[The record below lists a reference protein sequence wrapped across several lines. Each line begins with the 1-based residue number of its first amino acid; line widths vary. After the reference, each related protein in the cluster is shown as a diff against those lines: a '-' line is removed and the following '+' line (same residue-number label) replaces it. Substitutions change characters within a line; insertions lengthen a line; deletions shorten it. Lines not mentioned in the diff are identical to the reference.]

1 MKNISALRRNFGRS
15 VSVAALLVAA
25 MPAAAWAQ
33 EAPESPAGE
42 TVSADGSGV
51 EEGEAIVVTGSR
63 IARPEADSPNPVTSF
78 SSENIEQSGRTNLTD
93 LLVQSAA
100 LVGSTT
106 SRDSSGSNAGFGA
119 VGINLLNLRNL
130 GTDRTL
136 VLVNGRRH
144 IAGVSGSASVD
155 ISTIPSDLIDRIDI
169 LTGGVSAIYGADGVS
184 GVVNFVLKRD
194 FEGISARGQMGI
206 SKYGDAANRYGSITA
221 GTNFADDRGN
231 VAVSYEYDANDRVT
245 GFDRKRGGDSFSTFS
260 LVRNPADFP
269 DDPNVVDRILL
280 NDLRYADSSRDGAI
294 DVDGDLTPDFTGS
307 GGAFDLGRFLPQSG
321 GLVQGGSSTPLA
333 AYQGDI
339 QGRTE
344 KHNVNFLGSYKF
356 SDALRI
362 FAEGKYTR
370 IEAFSIAQPSFDFY
384 TYVAGDNPFI
394 PANIRSAIVPDA
406 INGAFGLDPG
416 TLPDGVLV
424 SRDNFDLGVRG
435 EFAKRQTLRGVI
447 GVDGQI
453 SDNARYEVSYVY
465 GETET
470 DFLSTNYRITD
481 RYFAALDAVD
491 QGAFQTGVANGNI
504 VCRSSLDPNATFND
518 PNFGDAASTFTPGA
532 GSGCVPLNVFGENVA
547 SAGALGF
554 VNADLANFSKV
565 SHQVLSGSLSGDFGQ
580 LFELPGGPVGF
591 ALGGEYRKEKS
602 NFVSDPLLQAG
613 ALADIAQIL
622 PERGSFDVKEAFA
635 ELNVP
640 LLREVP
646 FAHLLQFGA
655 AIRFSDY
662 STIGNTTTWKV
673 DGTYAPVR
681 DLSFRATYSEAV
693 RAPNVSELFA
703 PQNGTFAFIDDPCDP
718 VNIPEGTSFRQANCT
733 AVLTALGVNPG
744 TFSPTSDP
752 TATVSLPGRSGG
764 NPLLAEEE
772 ARTWTAGVVFR
783 PSFFPGFTATFD
795 WYDIKLSNAISTATA
810 QDLVDLCVDQPSL
823 ENSFCA
829 NISRDPATG
838 YVSDYLVGPA
848 NVAQF
853 STAGADFTMNY
864 NFAISPTAGR
874 VNVRLN
880 GGYLDR
886 LEFTPTPGAE
896 LDNDR
901 GEAFA
906 PKWIGSA
913 DLTWSLDNFAVNYGI
928 SYFSKTRRFTTEQ
941 LEANPDIS
949 DPRYFFFKEKWEHD
963 LRLQFTTDDNRFTF
977 YAGVNNLFDE
987 KPAVASLDYP
997 VSIIG
1002 RYYFAGVKVGLDKL
1016 GF

>member
-1 MKNISALRRNFGRS
+1 MKNMSALRRNFGRS
-15 VSVAALLVAA
+15 VS
-25 MPAAAWAQ
+25 AAAVLIAITPSLALAQ
-33 EAPESPAGE
+33 EAQEDPAAE
-42 TVSADGSGV
+42 AVPADGSEADTGQ
-51 EEGEAIVVTGSR
+51 AIVVTGSR
-63 IARPEADSPNPVTSF
+63 IARPEGDSPNPVISF
-78 SSENIEQSGRTNLTD
+78 GAENIEQSGRTNLTD
-93 LLVQSAA
+93 LLVESSA
-100 LVGSTT
+100 LVASTT
-106 SRDSSGSNAGFGA
+106 SRDSSGSTAGFGA

-155 ISTIPSDLIDRIDI
+155 ITTIPNDLVERIDI

-194 FEGISARGQMGI
+194 FEGISARGQIGI
-206 SKYGDAANRYGSITA
+206 SEQGDAGNRYGSITA

-231 VAVSYEYDANDRVT
+231 IAVSYEYDINDRLT
-245 GFDRKRGGDSFSTFS
+245 GTDRRVGGDPFSTFS

-269 DDPNVVDRILL
+269 DDPAVFDRILL
-280 NDLRYADSSRDGAI
+280 NNLRYADSSTNGAI
-294 DVDGDLTPDFTGS
+294 DVDGDLVPDFTGA
-307 GGAFDLGRFLPQSG
+307 GGIYDLGLFLPQSG
-321 GLVQGGSSTPLA
+321 GLVQGGSSTPIA

-344 KHNVNFLGSYKF
+344 KHNVNFLGSYQF
-356 SDALRI
+356 SDAFRV
-362 FAEGKYTR
+362 FAEGKYTN
-370 IEAFSIAQPSFDFY
+370 IEAFSVAQPSFDFY

-394 PANIRSAIVPDA
+394 PANIRAAIVPDA
-406 INGAFGLDPG
+406 INGAFGLPPG
-416 TLPDGVLV
+416 TLPDGVLL
-424 SRDNFDLGVRG
+424 SRDNFDLGIRG
-435 EFAKRQTLRGVI
+435 EFAKRQTLRGVL

-465 GETET
+465 GETKT

-491 QGAFQTGVANGNI
+491 QGQFLTGTPNGNI
-504 VCRSSLDPNATFND
+504 VCRSTLDPSAPGND
-518 PNFGDAASTFTPGA
+518 PNFGDTPTTFTPGA
-532 GSGCVPLNVFGENVA
+532 NSGCVPLNLFGENVA

-554 VNADLANFSKV
+554 INADLANFSKV
-565 SHQVLSGSLSGDFGQ
+565 SHHVLSGSLSGDFGQ

-591 ALGGEYRKEKS
+591 ALGAEYRKEKS

-640 LLREVP
+640 LLRDMP

-662 STIGNTTTWKV
+662 STVGKTTTWKV

-681 DLSFRATYSEAV
+681 DLTFRATYSEAV
-693 RAPNVSELFA
+693 RAPNVTELFA

-733 AVLTALGVNPG
+733 ATLTALGINPA

-752 TATVSLPGRSGG
+752 VATVSLPGRSGG
-764 NPLLAEEE
+764 NPNLNEEE
-772 ARTWTAGVVFR
+772 ARTWTAGFVFR
-783 PSFFPGFTATFD
+783 PSFLPGFTATFD
-795 WYDIKLSNAISTATA
+795 WYDIKLRDAISTATA

-823 ENSFCA
+823 DNSFCE
-829 NISRDPATG
+829 NITRDPTTG

-848 NVAQF
+848 NVAEF
-853 STAGADFTMNY
+853 STSGADFTLNY

-874 VNVRLN
+874 FNVRLN
-880 GGYLDR
+880 GGYLDS

-896 LDNDR
+896 LDDDR

-913 DLTWSLDNFAVNYGI
+913 DLTWTIDNFAVNYGV

-949 DPRYFFFKEKWEHD
+949 DPKFFFFKEKWEHD
-963 LRLQFTTDDNRFTF
+963 LRLQATTDDKRFTF

-987 KPAVASLDYP
+987 KPDVASLDYP
-997 VSIIG
+997 VSIVG
-1002 RYYFAGVKVGLDKL
+1002 RYYYAGVKIGLDKL

>member
-1 MKNISALRRNFGRS
+1 MTFSVTHKRFGS
-15 VSVAALLVAA
+15 LKY
-25 MPAAAWAQ
+25 AAAPLALGLALISTPSFAQ
-33 EAPESPAGE
+33 
-42 TVSADGSGV
+42 SAADVGATATD
-51 EEGEAIVVTGSR
+51 EDDAIVVTGSR

-106 SRDSSGSNAGFGA
+106 NRDSSGSSAGFGA

-194 FEGISARGQMGI
+194 FEGVSARGQMGI
-206 SKYGDAANRYGSITA
+206 SEYGDAANRYGSITA

-231 VAVSYEYDANDRVT
+231 VAVSYEYDANDRVAGT
-245 GFDRKRGGDSFSTFS
+245 ARRRGGDPFNTFS
-260 LVRNPADFP
+260 LVRNPDDFP
-269 DDPNVVDRILL
+269 DDPNVFDRILL

-307 GGAFDLGRFLPQSG
+307 GNVYDLGSFLPQSG

-356 SDALRI
+356 GDALRI

-384 TYVAGDNPFI
+384 TFVAADNPFI
-394 PANIRSAIVPDA
+394 PANVRAAIVPDA
-406 INGAFGLDPG
+406 INGAFGLPSG

-435 EFAKRQTLRGVI
+435 ESAKRQTLRGVF

-465 GETET
+465 GETKT

-481 RYFAALDAVD
+481 RYYAALDAVD
-491 QGAFQTGVANGNI
+491 QGAFQTDVPNGNI
-504 VCRSSLDPNATFND
+504 VCRSTLDPNATVND
-518 PNFGDAASTFTPGA
+518 PNFGEVATTFAP
-532 GSGCVPLNVFGENVA
+532 GSGSSCVPLNVFGENLA
-547 SAGALGF
+547 SASALGF
-554 VNADLANFSKV
+554 VNVDLANFSKV
-565 SHQVLSGSLSGDFGQ
+565 SHHVLSGALSGDFGQ
-580 LFELPGGPVGF
+580 IFELPGGPISF

-602 NFVSDPLLQAG
+602 DFVSDPLLQAG
-613 ALADIAQIL
+613 ALADIAQIQ

-640 LLREVP
+640 LLRGVP

-693 RAPNVSELFA
+693 RAPNVTELFA
-703 PQNGTFAFIDDPCDP
+703 PQNGTFSFIDDPCDP

-733 AVLTALGVNPG
+733 ALLTALGVNPA

-752 TATVSLPGRSGG
+752 VATVSLPGRSGG
-764 NPLLAEEE
+764 NPVLAEEE
-772 ARTWTAGVVFR
+772 ARTWTAGFVLR
-783 PSFFPGFTATFD
+783 PNFLPGFTATFD
-795 WYDIKLSNAISTATA
+795 WYDIKLRNAISTASA
-810 QDLVDLCVDQPSL
+810 QDLVDLCVDQPTL
-823 ENSFCA
+823 DNSFCA
-829 NISRDPATG
+829 NLSRDPTTG

-874 VNVRLN
+874 FNVRLN

-896 LDNDR
+896 LDDDR
-901 GEAFA
+901 GEEFA
-906 PKWIGSA
+906 PKWVGSA
-913 DLTWSLDNFAVNYGI
+913 DLTWTLDNFAVNYGV

-963 LRLQFTTDDNRFTF
+963 VRLQYATDDNRFTF
-977 YAGVNNLFDE
+977 YAGVNNLFNE

-1002 RYYFAGVKVGLDKL
+1002 RYYFAGVKIGLDKL